1 MTQTG
6 EPTSAS
12 QGAGA
17 VVSGAASSAA
27 PSPAASS
34 PAASSPAAAVPPTGA
49 AGDERARLGRSLTQG
64 VAWMG
69 GAKWM
74 SQLFTWGSTIVVARL
89 LLPEDYGLVGYATLF
104 LGIVTMFS
112 EFGIGTTV
120 VTLRQLSDDQLA
132 EVNTL
137 ALLFGLGGFVVSAL
151 AAPVLAAYFDAP
163 DLTLV
168 VIAMSSNFVI
178 SALGVVPRAVLQRDL
193 RYRELAI
200 NDGLQALLLAIGSVA
215 FAVLGFRYWTLVLAA
230 VLGTTFA
237 ALAARRLVPARF
249 RWPRWAELAPAV
261 RFSRQTIVG
270 RLAWYIYS
278 NADFLV
284 AGKLFGKEALGA
296 YRFAWELA
304 NSPGEKV
311 TSLVGGVTPG
321 VLSAAQHDPAA
332 LRSIAL
338 RVTEALALVVLPAC
352 IGLSLVANN
361 LVPLVLGE
369 QWLMMVA
376 PLQVLAVAAGL
387 RAVTPILP
395 QLLVVVGRNRDM
407 MRVNV
412 VGAVVMPIAFVAGSR
427 WGVAGVALAWL
438 AAYPVAVALPMATL
452 ALRSIGLAPLAYLRA
467 FVPSVTGVVLMAG
480 AVIGLRQ
487 LQPAG
492 WGRLAALALDIAVGA
507 LVYAGSLLL
516 LHRAHVLQLVQRVRS
531 GLGR

>member
-6 EPTSAS
+6 EPTPAS
-12 QGAGA
+12 RTATD
-17 VVSGAASSAA
+17 
-27 PSPAASS
+27 
-34 PAASSPAAAVPPTGA
+34 AAAVA
-49 AGDERARLGRSLTQG
+49 ASTSADERARLGRSLTQG

-74 SQLFTWGSTIVVARL
+74 SQLFTWVSTIVVARL
-89 LLPEDYGLVGYATLF
+89 LTPEDYGLVGYATLF
-104 LGIVTMFS
+104 LGIVTLFS

-120 VTLRQLSDDQLA
+120 VTLRQLSDEQLA

-137 ALLFGLGGFVVSAL
+137 ALLFGVGGFAVSAL
-151 AAPVLAAYFDAP
+151 AAPLLATYFDAP
-163 DLTLV
+163 NLTLV
-168 VIAMSSNFVI
+168 VIAMAANFVI

-200 NDGLQALLLAIGSVA
+200 NDGLQALLLAAGSVA

-270 RLAWYIYS
+270 RLAWYVYS

-332 LRSIAL
+332 LRSIAV
-338 RVTEALALVVLPAC
+338 RVTEALALVTLPAC
-352 IGLSLVANN
+352 VGLSLVANN

-376 PLQVLAVAAGL
+376 PLQVLALAAAL
-387 RAVTPILP
+387 RSVTPILP
-395 QLLVVVGRNRDM
+395 QILVVVGRNRDM

-412 VGAVVMPIAFVAGSR
+412 LGAVVMPIAFVVGSR
-427 WGVAGVALAWL
+427 WGISGVALAWI
-438 AAYPVAVALPMATL
+438 AAYPIAVAMPMAWM
-452 ALRSIGLAPLAYLRA
+452 ALRSIGLGPLAYLRA
-467 FVPSVTGVVLMAG
+467 FVPSVTGVTLMA
-480 AVIGLRQ
+480 AALLALRQ

-492 WGRLAALALDIAVGA
+492 FGRLPALVLDIGVGGLA
-507 LVYAGSLLL
+507 YVGSLLL
-516 LHRAHVLQLVQRVRS
+516 FHRAHVMSLVQRVRS
-531 GLGR
+531 GLRR